1 MIKFNR
7 QTKTSTMKLKLIFG
21 LLLSIMFLPLASCD
35 SDKNGP
41 NIEGKWDDNIK
52 LSQKTANFSSES
64 NSVTITS
71 EYDGWWLNGIALN
84 KVGVDLSNINKI
96 SKDFVVTNSEFQVE
110 RKDGKTIIIT
120 MNKNATNAERVLS
133 ISLQNGDFFNSINVV
148 QAK

>member
-1 MIKFNR
+1 
-7 QTKTSTMKLKLIFG
+7 MKLKLIFG

-64 NSVTITS
+64 NSITITS

-84 KVGVDLSNINKI
+84 KVGVDLSNINKL